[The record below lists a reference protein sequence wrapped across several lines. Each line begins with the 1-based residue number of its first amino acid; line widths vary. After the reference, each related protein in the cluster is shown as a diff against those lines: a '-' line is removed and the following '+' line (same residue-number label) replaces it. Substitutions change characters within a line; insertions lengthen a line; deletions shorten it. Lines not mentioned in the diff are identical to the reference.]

1 MTETIENETGAAS
14 GIVLHQVFAVYATKE
29 PDVLRLSIDLT
40 DAFGE
45 RYEAEFFYRTG
56 DDSGLSPVIAQWL
69 AENEGEY
76 TIEPYVPPTAEEVRA
91 GMLPLSRAAFRKAFK
106 DAGMT
111 TAVIVAAIF
120 SIEDESEQE
129 DLQIAWDDS
138 VEFRRL
144 DPLVLLV
151 ADRAGKTADEIDAIW
166 LTGLSA

>member
-1 MTETIENETGAAS
+1 MTETIDNETGIAS
-14 GIVLHQVFAVYATKE
+14 GIVLHEVFAVHATKE

-45 RYEAEFFYRTG
+45 RYRSDFYYREG
-56 DDSGLSPVIAQWL
+56 DESGLSPVIAQWL
-69 AENEGEY
+69 ADNEGNYEVVA
-76 TIEPYVPPTAEEVRA
+76 YVPPTAEEVRA
-91 GMLPLSRAAFRKAFK
+91 GMLPLPRAAFRKAFK

-120 SIEDESEQE
+120 SVEDEGEQE
-129 DLQIAWDDS
+129 DLQIAWEDS

-151 ADRAGKTADEIDAIW
+151 ADRAGKTAEEIDAVW